1 MDGKGVA
8 AISNSASR
16 AKTIPFVA
24 FMLSHGTCLPRLA
37 SRQVGL
43 VKHRGDA
50 ETYLTVNADRYMLTP
65 SVIIE
70 AEYQGHDDQKDPIH
84 QDQSGV
90 AGSAAGSLSDLLWD
104 LREPGILS
112 GLREDG

>member
-1 MDGKGVA
+1 MMFRVAIKVNGVW
-8 AISNSASR
+8 
-16 AKTIPFVA
+16 F
-24 FMLSHGTCLPRLA
+24 
-37 SRQVGL
+37 GL
-43 VKHRGDA
+43 GSPAYKDRRDA
-50 ETYLTVNADRYMLTP
+50 ETYLTVNADRYMLAP

-90 AGSAAGSLSDLLWD
+90 AGSAAGSLSDLLWG